1 MKNNLIFIA
10 ILVIVMSACKNSPE
24 TKHDEHEEA
33 KFQYSAYNDDL
44 ELFVEAD
51 PFVIGESAN
60 ILSHFSDLPDFTAV
74 ESGTVTICLTVNGK
88 ETKQTLEKPTRNGI
102 YSFDLVPETV
112 GKGNL
117 VFNLQNDRGS
127 FQISVS
133 DVTVYSNEKEAHEV
147 AESMILP
154 KTNTI
159 VFTKEQSWKIDF
171 ATEKVVK
178 EPFGQVIKTIAQVQS
193 AQDDEILIS
202 AKTNGIVLI
211 SANNVLEGKSVNEG
225 QTIFSISGSGMAENN
240 SSVRFAEAQNN
251 FEKAQADYER
261 LKELANDKIVSEKEL
276 LNAKNQ
282 YDNTKAVFENLQNN
296 FSASGEKVKSTLT
309 GYIKQVLV
317 KNGQYVEAGQPLVIV
332 SQNKT
337 LVLHAEVQQKYAPYL
352 GAIYSANIRTVNDQ
366 KSYTL
371 EELNGKI
378 LSFGRSANSDN
389 YLIPV
394 NVQIDN
400 TGSFISGSF
409 VELYL
414 KTITSS
420 QAVTVPNSALIEEQ
434 GAFFVFVQITPELFE
449 KREIKTGVTDGL
461 KTEVLNGI
469 NEGER
474 VVIKGA
480 ILVKLAQSSGTLDAH
495 SGHVH

>member
-10 ILVIVMSACKNSPE
+10 ILVIVMSACKNSPVI
-24 TKHDEHEEA
+24 KNDEHEKA
-33 KFQYSAYNDDL
+33 KIQYLAYTDDL
-44 ELFVEAD
+44 ELFAEAD
-51 PFVIGESAN
+51 PFVVGESAN
-60 ILSHFSDLPDFTAV
+60 VLSHFSVLPDFTAV
-74 ESGTVTICLTVNGK
+74 ENGSMTICLTVNGK
-88 ETKQTLEKPTRNGI
+88 ETKQTLEKPTRKGI

-117 VFNLQNDRGS
+117 VFNLQNDRGT

-133 DVTVYSNEKEAHEV
+133 DVTVYSNEQEAHKV
-147 AESMILP
+147 AGNMVLP

-178 EPFGQVIKTIAQVQS
+178 EPFGQVIKTTAQIQS
-193 AQDDEILIS
+193 AQGDEILIS

-211 SANNVLEGKSVNEG
+211 SDSNVLEGKSVNEG

-309 GYIKQVLV
+309 GFIKQVLV
-317 KNGQYVEAGQPLVIV
+317 KNGQYVEAGQPLVLV

-352 GAIYSANIRTVNDQ
+352 GSIYSANIRTVNDQ
-366 KSYTL
+366 KSYAL

-400 TGSFISGSF
+400 KDSFISGGF

-414 KTITSS
+414 KTITSL

-449 KREIKTGVTDGL
+449 KREIKTGVTDGV

-469 NEGER
+469 NENER

>member
-1 MKNNLIFIA
+1 MKNNLIFTA

-33 KFQYSAYNDDL
+33 KFQYSAYSDDL

-60 ILSHFSDLPDFTAV
+60 VLSHFSYLPGFTAV

-88 ETKQTLEKPTRNGI
+88 ETKQTLEKPTRKGI

-117 VFNLQNDRGS
+117 VFNLQNDRGT

-147 AESMILP
+147 AENMVLP

-178 EPFGQVIKTIAQVQS
+178 EPFGQVIKTTAQVQS
-193 AQDDEILIS
+193 AQGDEILIS

-251 FEKAQADYER
+251 YEKAQADYER

-352 GAIYSANIRTVNDQ
+352 GSIYSANIRTVNDQ

-378 LSFGRSANSDN
+378 LSFGRSANNDN

-400 TGSFISGSF
+400 KDSFISGGF

-414 KTITSS
+414 KTISNS

-449 KREIKTGVTDGL
+449 KREIKTGVTDGV

-469 NEGER
+469 NENER